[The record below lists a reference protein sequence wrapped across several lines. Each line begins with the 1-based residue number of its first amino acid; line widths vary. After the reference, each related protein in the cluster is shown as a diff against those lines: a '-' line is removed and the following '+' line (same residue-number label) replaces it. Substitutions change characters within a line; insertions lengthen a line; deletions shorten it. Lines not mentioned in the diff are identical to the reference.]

1 MYPNLDPNIETQDTQ
16 PLPLIPSLLARKPSL
31 RELRLSCRMS
41 REQLSLA
48 AGVRLCR
55 VDWMERGI
63 ETDLSDALKVLLI
76 LSRTAHYWYRIEDI
90 RGLRIKA
97 QPDNNNSTTVKQ

>member
-1 MYPNLDPNIETQDTQ
+1 MQPNLNPNIEAQNTQH
-16 PLPLIPSLLARKPSL
+16 LPLIPQLLARKPSL
-31 RELRLSCRMS
+31 KELRLSCGMS
-41 REQLSLA
+41 QEQLSQK

-63 ETDLSDALKVLLI
+63 ETDLSDVLKVLLI
-76 LSRTAHYWYRIEDI
+76 LSQSAHCWYHIEDI

-97 QPDNNNSTTVKQ
+97 PSDGYAQSDAK

>member
-1 MYPNLDPNIETQDTQ
+1 MHLNIETQDTQ
-16 PLPLIPSLLARKPSL
+16 PLIPWMQTRKPSL
-31 RELRLSCRMS
+31 RELRLSCGIS
-41 REQLSLA
+41 REQLSQA

-63 ETDLSDALKVLLI
+63 ETHLSDALKVLLVF
-76 LSRTAHYWYRIEDI
+76 SQAASYWYRVEDI

-97 QPDNNNSTTVKQ
+97 QSDQYPKTSGTEQK

>member
-1 MYPNLDPNIETQDTQ
+1 MQLNLNPNIETQNTQ
-16 PLPLIPSLLARKPSL
+16 HLPLIPQLLARKPSL
-31 RELRLSCRMS
+31 KELRLSCGMS
-41 REQLSLA
+41 QEQLSQK

-63 ETDLSDALKVLLI
+63 ESSVSDVLKVLLI
-76 LSRTAHYWYRIEDI
+76 LSQSAHYWFHIEDV

-97 QPDNNNSTTVKQ
+97 QPDDDHSS